1 MHLLK
6 NVLIIIACVTNSQ
19 FLHAQ
24 TEMSAL
30 SDYVNI
36 YKKYLHRDEGSG
48 TCAMYP
54 SCSQYG
60 LIVFEDCYF
69 PKAMMY
75 MADRLIRCGHDFNC
89 YDLTLNKGQLLLLDF
104 PPYAEIPRTYIH
116 NNKQYYSYTDWDTQ
130 PDSTLLFINHLI
142 NKQMYQEALI
152 EIEKTQFQKRL
163 LTTQLFT
170 NKLICYKGLGQ
181 VENAIF
187 DYEVHFPEFI
197 KNSPKIKFEMLDI
210 LLTVENYDMAH
221 KLLSEISD
229 NNIHPIISQKYAW
242 QGIFNAYQEN
252 WDEANK
258 YFNLLASSDTK
269 LKRDKENFQLIQEAA
284 TFKKK
289 KPWVASSLSLIPGL
303 GYVYTQ
309 RPKSA
314 LTSFVM
320 NSLLG
325 YAVFTSIK
333 QKNYGTAALLG
344 VFNLSFY
351 IGNISVSKRSASQYN
366 QRKLQKIQTTLYQ
379 NNKSIN

>member
-1 MHLLK
+1 
-6 NVLIIIACVTNSQ
+6 
-19 FLHAQ
+19 
-24 TEMSAL
+24 
-30 SDYVNI
+30 
-36 YKKYLHRDEGSG
+36 
-48 TCAMYP
+48 
-54 SCSQYG
+54 
-60 LIVFEDCYF
+60 
-69 PKAMMY
+69 
-75 MADRLIRCGHDFNC
+75 
-89 YDLTLNKGQLLLLDF
+89 
-104 PPYAEIPRTYIH
+104 
-116 NNKQYYSYTDWDTQ
+116 
-130 PDSTLLFINHLI
+130 
-142 NKQMYQEALI
+142 
-152 EIEKTQFQKRL
+152 
-163 LTTQLFT
+163 
-170 NKLICYKGLGQ
+170 
-181 VENAIF
+181 
-187 DYEVHFPEFI
+187 
-197 KNSPKIKFEMLDI
+197 MLDI

-242 QGIFNAYQEN
+242 QGIFSAYQEN

-284 TFKKK
+284 TLKKK

-303 GYVYTQ
+303 GYIYTQ

-333 QKNYGTAALLG
+333 QKNYGTATLLG

-351 IGNISVSKRSASQYN
+351 IGNIFGSGRSASSYN
-366 QRKLQKIQTTLYQ
+366 QHKLQKIQSTLYQ